1 MNGMYRTNDPRRAQL
16 IKQHD
21 ALAAELEE
29 INKLLK
35 ETKPKRKVNLG
46 DPIFYVHTSKLDGT
60 FSLRSFVYERYAS
73 QNLKIRTG
81 AYFTSEQQGMQF
93 IDDIRQ
99 SIINIRKNEDNN

>member
-1 MNGMYRTNDPRRAQL
+1 MNGYYRTNDPRRAQL

-35 ETKPKRKVNLG
+35 ETKPKRKVNIG
-46 DPIFYVHTSKLDGT
+46 DSIYYIHTSKLDGI
-60 FSLRSFVYERYAS
+60 FSLNSFVYAGYAS
-73 QNLKIRTG
+73 QNLKLRTG

-93 IDDIRQ
+93 IDDMRQ
-99 SIINIRKNEDNN
+99 SIIKIRQDEISS